1 MFLPKQVGK
10 VGLSLS
16 KNLYLELEIFREGF
30 LTPLQVTNGCEFPLR
45 CHDAT
50 MAHGYAPIVS
60 QVCKCPKKNSRGYV
74 YIYMYICV
82 YMYIC
87 IYVYMYICIYVYMYI
102 CIYVYMYICIYVYIH
117 TISGCKTSSF
127 IIIYLL
133 CELIPSLSLHR
144 EALVATHHFESSKCT
159 LTYLGFFTND
169 GRSSFRPPSG
179 LERIIKFPAPN
190 TRLPDPS

>member
-1 MFLPKQVGK
+1 MRVFC
-10 VGLSLS
+10 S
-16 KNLYLELEIFREGF
+16 
-30 LTPLQVTNGCEFPLR
+30 
-45 CHDAT
+45 DAT

-60 QVCKCPKKNSRGYV
+60 KVCKCPKKKQPWIC
-74 YIYMYICV
+74 IYDMYIFV

-87 IYVYMYICIYVYMYI
+87 IY
-102 CIYVYMYICIYVYIH
+102 IYVYIH

-159 LTYLGFFTND
+159 LTYLCFFTND